1 MLSDIRKQI
10 DRLIELKREFYFRYP
25 KTYRMV
31 RRVIIFLLM
40 LDIFIWWNGAGHLI
54 KSNPVCPGY
63 IVGDMGGMLVK
74 IPLGSVFLVERDR
87 DAEQLKLIGDF
98 GPTPRFSEKS
108 KITSF
113 AIYVHYKTGE
123 VFMQRHSG
131 QDPKNAY
138 KFNDEWIN
146 VGVSSGIDYPSNH
159 VLNRKVNNLY
169 KYKWHLP
176 VRMKQDIANL
186 ESYQLWDPKHEGEG
200 YVYTTGYLRSK
211 DAFWRKDKFG
221 DVQTYIECGT
231 DDKSPRCRQLVD
243 LYPKTNTALALH
255 YSRHLLHEWQ
265 HIEKVSRQAILSM
278 KLRDISEC
286 NS

>member
-1 MLSDIRKQI
+1 MLSDIRKKR
-10 DRLIELKREFYFRYP
+10 DRLVELKKRFYFRYP
-25 KTYRMV
+25 KTYRML
-31 RRVIIFLLM
+31 RRVIIFILM
-40 LDIFIWWNGAGHLI
+40 LDVFLWWNGVGHFI
-54 KSNPVCPGY
+54 ISSPVCPGY

-98 GPTPRFSEKS
+98 GPTAKFSEKS

-113 AIYVHYKTGE
+113 AIYVHSKTGE

-131 QDPKNAY
+131 QHPKNAY

-146 VGVSSGIDYPSNH
+146 VGVLSGIDYPSNH
-159 VLNRKVNNLY
+159 FLNRKVDRAY
-169 KYKWHLP
+169 KHKLP
-176 VRMKQDIANL
+176 VRMKQDIAGL
-186 ESYQLWDPKHEGEG
+186 ESYQLWDWKHKGGG
-200 YVYTTGYLRSK
+200 YIYTPGFSRSK

-221 DVQTYIECGT
+221 NVQTYISCDTEDG
-231 DDKSPRCRQLVD
+231 SPRCEQLVD
-243 LYPKTNTALALH
+243 LYPKTKTVLDLA

-278 KLRDISEC
+278 ALKDISEC
-286 NS
+286 HS